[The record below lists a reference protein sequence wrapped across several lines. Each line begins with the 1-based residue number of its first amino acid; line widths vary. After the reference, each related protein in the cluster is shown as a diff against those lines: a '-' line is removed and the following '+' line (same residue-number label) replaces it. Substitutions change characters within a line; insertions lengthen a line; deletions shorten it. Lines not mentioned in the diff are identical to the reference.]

1 LTSIVCHVDLTSRLR
16 VFNMMIAELEEFVEP
31 AKSVE
36 LNELIELREFRN
48 SEKNARLYF
57 DAFKYL
63 IDLFL

>member
-1 LTSIVCHVDLTSRLR
+1 MT
-16 VFNMMIAELEEFVEP
+16 IAELEEFVES

-36 LNELIELREFRN
+36 LNEFIELKEFRN
-48 SEKNARLYF
+48 SERDVRLYF